1 MMKWLL
7 AAFAAVTFAGI
18 FAAAPASAQDP
29 RASSFF
35 CIAED
40 RGSNT
45 YIHSATFKADAAIST
60 EDYEQSWHEY
70 LGANGLPVGGGC
82 TFTDVPENVPVY
94 LDGLKQQ
101 CEDCSVWTL
110 REVAWSYAPAGP
122 AAAKDHSNLATE
134 MCDGFTED
142 NYREKALAE
151 GLDQQLRSMC
161 GQAFEYYTMYKRA
174 LEQGYSEA
182 DAERTYQA
190 HEKSVAVLKQFYE
203 ETRTDR

>member
-1 MMKWLL
+1 MVKWLL
-7 AAFAAVTFAGI
+7 AAFAAMAFASM
-18 FAAAPASAQDP
+18 FAAAPARAQDE
-29 RASSFF
+29 RGSSFF

-45 YIHSATFKADAAIST
+45 YIHSGTFSADPAVSKQ
-60 EDYEQSWHEY
+60 DYESSWQKY
-70 LGANGLPVGGGC
+70 LGDNGLPVNGGC
-82 TFTDVPENVPVY
+82 TFTNAPENVPTY
-94 LDGLKQQ
+94 LNGLKQQ
-101 CEDCSVWTL
+101 CDDCSVWSL
-110 REVAWSYAPAGP
+110 REVAWKY
-122 AAAKDHSNLATE
+122 AAAAASGASDHRNLASG
-134 MCDGFTED
+134 MCEGFTET

-151 GLDQQLRSMC
+151 GLDQQLRALC

-190 HEKSVAVLKQFYE
+190 HEKSAAVLKQFYE